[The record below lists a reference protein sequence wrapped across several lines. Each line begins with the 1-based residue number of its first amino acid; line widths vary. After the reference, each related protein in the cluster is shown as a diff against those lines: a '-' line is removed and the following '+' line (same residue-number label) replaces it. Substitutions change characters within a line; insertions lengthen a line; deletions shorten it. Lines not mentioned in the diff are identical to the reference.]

1 MCLNLIYKQLVD
13 NVPIRTGVFFYKAQ
27 IIFYDSTVSSSTKSI
42 MRIIFS
48 HNN

>member
-1 MCLNLIYKQLVD
+1 MCLKLIYKQLVD

-27 IIFYDSTVSSSTKSI
+27 IIFYDSTVSSTKSI